1 MKIQELTLEQQ
12 ADLDSVWTKL
22 TPEQN
27 DALDRNWI
35 GRIVKEVY
43 ESIEDSV
50 YVILD
55 EQLKSDAQDILLR
68 DLIIR
73 LIKDI
78 TYYNQNTVM
87 DLKEYF
93 KEVEHVL
100 MIKK

>member
-22 TPEQN
+22 TIEQN
-27 DALDRNWI
+27 IALDRNWI

-55 EQLKSDAQDILLR
+55 EKLKSDAQDILLR

-78 TYYNQNTVM
+78 TYYNQNTVS

>member
-1 MKIQELTLEQQ
+1 MRRHELTLEQQ

-22 TPEQN
+22 TIEQN
-27 DALDRNWI
+27 IALDRNWI

-55 EQLKSDAQDILLR
+55 EKLKSDAQDILLR

-78 TYYNQNTVM
+78 TYYNHYTLM
-87 DLKEYF
+87 DLTEYF
-93 KEVEHVL
+93 NRCVIEL
-100 MIKK
+100 FKKK